1 MATARAAGEQRLRS
15 AAEVDEPPEEESPPE
30 DAAGPVEAG
39 SEPDDEPEPDP
50 EPDPEPVVGLAGSV
64 EEGSDAEPVPG
75 PGTMVRGVEHLP
87 SRVVRSAALAMAAG
101 VEPQFAYCCMWM
113 ALVSRSK
120 TAVGQVSA

>member
-1 MATARAAGEQRLRS
+1 MATARAAGEQRLGS
-15 AAEVDEPPEEESPPE
+15 AADVDEPEDESPPE
-30 DAAGPVEAG
+30 AAAELVDAG

-50 EPDPEPVVGLAGSV
+50 EPVVGLAASV

-75 PGTMVRGVEHLP
+75 TMVRGVEHTP

-101 VEPQFAYCCMWM
+101 VEPQLVYCCMWM

-120 TAVGQVSA
+120 TAIMSRVSIGSQEW

>member
-15 AAEVDEPPEEESPPE
+15 AADV
-30 DAAGPVEAG
+30 
-39 SEPDDEPEPDP
+39 DEPEPPPEAAAGSVDAGWEPDDDP
-50 EPDPEPVVGLAGSV
+50 EPELEPEPVVGLADSV

-75 PGTMVRGVEHLP
+75 TMVRGVEQLP

-101 VEPQFAYCCMWM
+101 VEPQLAYCCMWM

-120 TAVGQVSA
+120 TTRISESVSAP